1 MQYVFYVNFYYVR
14 EGIEVYSNDDYNQ
27 VKSIRCMFSM
37 TTMALILILAT
48 FANIAQVTSYKE
60 LRLYAPNATDGSRT
74 NITDGKY
81 TRNVTDGKE
90 RIRLGYMTGSE
101 NQEGDMF
108 YQKPGQ
114 VISGAITY
122 AVDQINA
129 NPELLPNHTL
139 EFLIAETMGQE
150 TESIKLASVLP
161 SYNISAYI
169 GPQETCVHEG
179 RIAAA
184 FNLPMISY
192 VSIVSFRYLLL
203 YIST

>member
-1 MQYVFYVNFYYVR
+1 MPVTVLNVYLTKSVN
-14 EGIEVYSNDDYNQ
+14 
-27 VKSIRCMFSM
+27 CMYQTSV
-37 TTMALILILAT
+37 TTMTLVLVLVTFVNITEAT
-48 FANIAQVTSYKE
+48 TYKK
-60 LRLYAPNATDGSRT
+60 LRLYTPN
-74 NITDGKY
+74 I
-81 TRNVTDGKE
+81 TDGKE

-129 NPELLPNHTL
+129 NPDLLPNHTL

-169 GPQETCVHEG
+169 GPQESCVHEG

-184 FNLPMISY
+184 FNLPMVSY
-192 VSIVSFRYLLL
+192 VSIVSFHYLLQCVS
-203 YIST
+203 I